1 MSNISYT
8 SGQLE
13 HKQQLLDEVNRA
25 VLTLQA
31 DALGLRAAM
40 RVDDEAVERSRQVAD
55 GFAEKIERAL
65 AGRALDPI
73 IAALVVRMVALGRP
87 NNDWLHDLRALRNA
101 LVHGQTVPAERLTV
115 LAELVRLVDREFT
128 EDLYRL
134 YGRR

>member
-40 RVDDEAVERSRQVAD
+40 HVDDAAVERSRRVANN
-55 GFAEKIERAL
+55 FAVTIEGAL
-65 AGRALDPI
+65 EGQAVDPI

-87 NNDWLHDLRALRNA
+87 DSDWLNDLRALRNA
-101 LVHGQTVPAERLTV
+101 IVHGHPIPAERLMV
-115 LAELVRLVDREFT
+115 LAELVCLVDREFT